1 MHQTSNVTLGEHGAA
16 CWDESFPEARA
27 TLPCDAAQCPDVFI
41 NVNYVNASTKG
52 QTQRLGYIRLKMQE
66 CYGFNH
72 AQQWNTLER
81 DPLYPEWK
89 DGLIDATRFGKA
101 SDELEENRV
110 LACLAMQAKFYSLLV
125 CEKGEA
131 HAPKPA
137 LPASLL
143 MVDYFPQTRGQWA
156 EALESALAHAP
167 EDEALQAMG
176 HAFNRLKVVAEPGGA
191 VALAAALFR
200 GAEIEGDDVIVTIS
214 GGNVDADMF
223 ARALQTL
230 G

>member
-81 DPLYPEWK
+81 DPLYTVVRTHGMRFWMETPAP
-89 DGLIDATRFGKA
+89 GDAF
-101 SDELEENRV
+101 L
-110 LACLAMQAKFYSLLV
+110 KFTNLN
-125 CEKGEA
+125 
-131 HAPKPA
+131 
-137 LPASLL
+137 
-143 MVDYFPQTRGQWA
+143 
-156 EALESALAHAP
+156 
-167 EDEALQAMG
+167 G
-176 HAFNRLKVVAEPGGA
+176 HLR
-191 VALAAALFR
+191 
-200 GAEIEGDDVIVTIS
+200 
-214 GGNVDADMF
+214 
-223 ARALQTL
+223 
-230 G
+230 